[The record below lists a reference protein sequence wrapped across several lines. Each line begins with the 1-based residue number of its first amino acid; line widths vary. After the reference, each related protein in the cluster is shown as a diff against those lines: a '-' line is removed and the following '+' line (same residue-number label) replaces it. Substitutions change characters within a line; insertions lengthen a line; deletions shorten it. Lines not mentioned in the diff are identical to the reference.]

1 MGRLYKKI
9 CSTMTGTPIPYFF
22 GNDNLLLAL
31 FLLNSLGI
39 SYVFI
44 LNGGN
49 ILQRIKSLFYFS
61 QNSKPYN
68 NQTHINHFCNIILY
82 SQVIL
87 FYSVLAFAQL
97 EYNHG
102 VKSTNNTYIFW
113 GVYMLLFTTLI
124 FAKRVIYDIANT
136 ILFTTQQKQEWRN
149 SYLFTMQL
157 SGFMLYPLVLSMLIV
172 PHIPHLTYSIYITA
186 TALICLL
193 MLISRC
199 KKLIFMQKNGFLH
212 IILYLCA
219 LEILPIAVLIKA
231 INELNDFLTI
241 NF

>member
-1 MGRLYKKI
+1 
-9 CSTMTGTPIPYFF
+9 MTGSPIPYFF

-44 LNGGN
+44 LNGES
-49 ILQRIKSLFYFS
+49 ILQRIKSLFYYS

-68 NQTHINHFCNIILY
+68 NQTHINRFCNIILY
-82 SQVIL
+82 SQVVL
-87 FYSVLAFAQL
+87 FYSVIAFSQL
-97 EYNHG
+97 KYNHG
-102 VKSTNNTYIFW
+102 VTSKNNTYIFW
-113 GVYMLLFTTLI
+113 GIYILLFMLSI
-124 FAKRVIYDIANT
+124 FAKRIIYDIVNT
-136 ILFTTQQKQEWRN
+136 ILFTPQQKREWRN
-149 SYLFTMQL
+149 SYFFTIQL
-157 SGFMLYPLVLSMLIV
+157 SGFMLFPLVLATLTV
-172 PHIPHLTYSIYITA
+172 PHIPHTTYLIYLTA

-193 MLISRC
+193 MLINRC
-199 KKLIFMQKNGFLH
+199 RKLIFMQKYGFLH
-212 IILYLCA
+212 IILYLCT

>member
-1 MGRLYKKI
+1 
-9 CSTMTGTPIPYFF
+9 MTGTPIPYFF
-22 GNDNLLLAL
+22 GNDNLLLAM

-44 LNGGN
+44 LNGAS
-49 ILQRIKSLFYFS
+49 IFQRIKSLFYYS
-61 QNSKPYN
+61 LNSKPYN
-68 NQTHINHFCNIILY
+68 NQTHINRFCNIILY

-97 EYNHG
+97 KYNHG
-102 VKSTNNTYIFW
+102 VTSTNNTYIFW
-113 GVYMLLFTTLI
+113 GIYILLFTMSI
-124 FAKRVIYDIANT
+124 FAKRVIYDIVNS
-136 ILFTTQQKQEWRN
+136 ILFTAQQRREWRI
-149 SYLFTMQL
+149 SYFFTMQL
-157 SGFMLYPLVLSMLIV
+157 SGFLLFPLILAILIV
-172 PHIPHLTYSIYITA
+172 PQIPHSTYAIYLTI

-199 KKLIFMQKNGFLH
+199 RKLIFMQKYGFLH
-212 IILYLCA
+212 IILYLCT